1 MNHEKHNTSSDIKFK
16 TLMIRSN
23 LCDYSNAYIHVKA
36 TIAVL
41 NTAAAVASVNDT
53 NKNIIFKNCTP
64 FTNCTSEMNNTQV
77 DDAEDFDIVML
88 MYNLI
93 EYSDVHFKAPG
104 SWWWY
109 YRDEPALDNYN
120 NVIDFPANKNNSIL
134 LKFKQ

>member
-1 MNHEKHNTSSDIKFK
+1 MMNHEKHNTSSDIKFK

-23 LCDYSNAYIHVKA
+23 LCDYSNPYIHVKA

-53 NKNIIFKNCTP
+53 NKNIIFKSCTP

-104 SWWWY
+104 S
-109 YRDEPALDNYN
+109 
-120 NVIDFPANKNNSIL
+120 
-134 LKFKQ
+134 

>member
-120 NVIDFPANKNNSIL
+120 NIIDFPANKNNSIL
-134 LKFKQ
+134 LNFKQ

>member
-23 LCDYSNAYIHVKA
+23 LCDYSNPYIHVKA

-53 NKNIIFKNCTP
+53 NKNIIFKSCTP

-120 NVIDFPANKNNSIL
+120 NIIDFPANKNNSIL

>member
-120 NVIDFPANKNNSIL
+120 NIIDFPANKNNSIL

>member
-1 MNHEKHNTSSDIKFK
+1 MMNHEKHNTSSDIKFK

-23 LCDYSNAYIHVKA
+23 LCDYSNAYIHGKA
-36 TIAVL
+36 TIVVL

-64 FTNCTSEMNNTQV
+64 FTNCTREMNNTQV

-104 SWWWY
+104 S
-109 YRDEPALDNYN
+109 
-120 NVIDFPANKNNSIL
+120 
-134 LKFKQ
+134 

>member
-1 MNHEKHNTSSDIKFK
+1 MMNHEKHNTSSDIKFK

-23 LCDYSNAYIHVKA
+23 LCDYSNAYIHVNA
-36 TIAVL
+36 TIEVL
-41 NTAAAVASVNDT
+41 NTAAAVGSVKDT

-64 FTNCTSEMNNTQV
+64 FTNCTSEMNNAQA

-104 SWWWY
+104 S
-109 YRDEPALDNYN
+109 
-120 NVIDFPANKNNSIL
+120 
-134 LKFKQ
+134 

>member
-120 NVIDFPANKNNSIL
+120 NIIDFPANKNNSNL

>member
-16 TLMIRSN
+16 TLIIRSN

-120 NVIDFPANKNNSIL
+120 NVTDFPANKNNSIL